1 MNSAGSIQPQ
11 RTVCNAS
18 LIGQVNEVGN
28 IEKEEG
34 GAVKTNLPLETRKI
48 AQEEPIYWRMD
59 TGKVLTDL
67 NIRLTVLLFCTI
79 PFAFFASTVF
89 LFCAP
94 ILAALICI
102 IKTWCDLIKS
112 HHGY

>member
-11 RTVCNAS
+11 RTVSNAP

-28 IEKEEG
+28 IEKQG
-34 GAVKTNLPLETRKI
+34 CGAVKANIPLETGTI

-59 TGKVLTDL
+59 TGKALTDL

-94 ILAALICI
+94 ILAALIGI
-102 IKTWCDLIKS
+102 IKAWCDLIKS